1 MFAFGSPIYAIL
13 VSRVKHYSSDKMAVI
28 RSEISE
34 LYKYQ
39 DGMRLDIPFFAS
51 PIKAGFPS
59 PAEDYIE
66 NRIDLNRDLIKN
78 PDSTF
83 YGRAAS
89 DSMEPLIY
97 TGSML
102 IIDRAAETCHGD
114 IILAHISGEFC
125 MKRLSITDKGMRLV
139 SENPNYQPIR
149 ITGEMDFSVWGKIIH
164 SIQSF

>member
-1 MFAFGSPIYAIL
+1 MQATKL
-13 VSRVKHYSSDKMAVI
+13 K
-28 RSEISE
+28 SEVVDIFKFE
-34 LYKYQ
+34 
-39 DGMRLDIPFFAS
+39 DGERIEIPLFAS

-83 YGRAAS
+83 YGKAAS

-102 IIDRAAETCHGD
+102 IIDRAVETCHGD

-125 MKRLSITDKGMRLV
+125 MKRLSITDKGIRLV
-139 SENPNYQPIR
+139 SENPNYLPIK

-164 SIQSF
+164 CIQSF

>member
-1 MFAFGSPIYAIL
+1 MTATRIKSE
-13 VSRVKHYSSDKMAVI
+13 VI
-28 RSEISE
+28 EIFKFE
-34 LYKYQ
+34 
-39 DGMRLDIPFFAS
+39 DGERKEIPLFAS

-83 YGRAAS
+83 YGKAAS

-97 TGSML
+97 TGSLL

-114 IILAHISGEFC
+114 IVLAHISGEFC
-125 MKRLSITDKGMRLV
+125 MKRLSINEKGIRLV
-139 SENPNYQPIR
+139 SENPNYSPIR

-164 SIQSF
+164 AIQSF

>member
-1 MFAFGSPIYAIL
+1 MAGTKIKSEVVGIFKFEEG
-13 VSRVKHYSSDKMAVI
+13 VKI
-28 RSEISE
+28 EIP
-34 LYKYQ
+34 L
-39 DGMRLDIPFFAS
+39 FAS

-83 YGRAAS
+83 YGKAAS

-97 TGSML
+97 TGALL

-114 IILAHISGEFC
+114 IVLAHISGEFC
-125 MKRLSITDKGMRLV
+125 MKRLSINDKGIRLV
-139 SENPNYQPIR
+139 SENSNYAPIR

-164 SIQSF
+164 AIQSF